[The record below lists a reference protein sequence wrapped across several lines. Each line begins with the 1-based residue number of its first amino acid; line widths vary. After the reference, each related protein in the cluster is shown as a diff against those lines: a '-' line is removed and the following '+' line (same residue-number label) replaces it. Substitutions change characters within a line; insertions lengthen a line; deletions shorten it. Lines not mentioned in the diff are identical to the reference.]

1 MKRTLLHNVEQ
12 LRYFAML
19 LIVAWCGSGIAS
31 ALESDD
37 INTAI
42 LVEGSTV
49 IPKWTDDATNPWV
62 INDNGT
68 EINPPTFVETVI
80 PSTMTMT
87 FSSQYS
93 VYFNIDKWIDLYSN
107 STFIMIID
115 GEESSLT
122 DTSWSTF
129 ERTLPA
135 GDHKIEFLANFTN
148 SRSGAG
154 LKNVYIKE
162 YRPLET
168 ACLKEG
174 SMPITFENDPDYPWL
189 TEDGYIQSMNYGIEN
204 SSSTVSTTFKI
215 DKPSLFS
222 FEYQSGYDYYDNN
235 VAFVNVDGVSHVS
248 KTETSWS
255 SESLVLYPGEHTIV
269 FGNTHTWA
277 SSNKWTRVRNVRLD
291 QNWLNVTL
299 SQPGELSVRILQALG
314 DKNLQDAELVKI
326 SGSLNDND
334 WATIDQLTG
343 IVAVD
348 FTDTDI
354 TSIPS
359 GAFSSKSR
367 LSTVVLPN
375 TVKEIGDNAF
385 AKTDF
390 YEITIPSSVET
401 IGNEAWKDSNLR
413 YINFPKDSKLTTI
426 GYSAFYNTRIM
437 KFIMP
442 NSVTTLLV
450 NTSYGYNYSNLFTE
464 CSSLRTLHLSD
475 GLTTVPRCLAY
486 DAGINEVHLPIN
498 ATSIRP
504 SAFYNNNLTD
514 IDIPESVTS
523 IGDQAFY
530 NNNFETLTIPKNV
543 TSLGSYAFN
552 KCTKLKELYLNSHC
566 WNMDYTFDNCTALQK
581 VVLPC
586 ATPPS
591 ISHEPFYYVTKSN
604 IQLIVPDFAL
614 QSYRTDTYWY
624 NFTNC
629 VASDEASL
637 NDYWAIRGNL
647 SLDSSRSMQ
656 GTPSAE
662 IMTGGTMTLDTDMA
676 QAFDEF
682 TFNTSE
688 SAPGAFLS
696 KSNNI
701 TANSLTSNFYVSTAN
716 KWFFFSPVTDVN
728 MADVTYPSTDSWV
741 IRYYDGER
749 RGVQNDNS
757 GNWVNM
763 PADGVLKRGQGY
775 IIQAASTGWLNMP
788 AAADKHEQFFGCNEV
803 DFELADN
810 ASENEANAGWNFVS
824 NPYPCYYDIYYID
837 MQAPITVWN
846 GSTYRAYSLN
856 DGDRGDDTFVLRP
869 MQPFFVQK
877 ASADLTTGMP
887 LTGRR
892 TSTVIDRTSAPKRE
906 APANNELRD
915 KLNLELF
922 AANNEEADDYTRIV
936 LNEEASMDYEIVRDA
951 SKFMSMDSKVAQLF
965 SLGNDNTPMAINERP
980 YDNGIVALGIYLPVN
995 GETYTISATRAD
1007 RQAWIYDAETGI
1019 EHDLTTGDYVFTANK
1034 EGFDYKR
1041 FSIRFSPKSTTA
1053 VETVEGSQVKVTA
1066 ANGAIIVTAA
1076 EDADVAVYATDGTT
1090 VANVTGSAEINV
1102 PAGVYLVKVNDRT
1115 FKTIVK

>member
-62 INDNGT
+62 ISEDGAKVTTPAFESSYSTTLSMTYSSPNSTDLNFKMNFYRYGGSSF
-68 EINPPTFVETVI
+68 IVVIDGVEN
-80 PSTMTMT
+80 
-87 FSSQYS
+87 
-93 VYFNIDKWIDLYSN
+93 NIDNLGS
-107 STFIMIID
+107 STY
-115 GEESSLT
+115 
-122 DTSWSTF
+122 TF
-129 ERTLPA
+129 RQAIPA
-135 GDHKIEFLANFTN
+135 GDHKIDFIANIN
-148 SRSGAG
+148 NVSSYVHISS
-154 LKNVYIKE
+154 LKIFE
-162 YRPLET
+162 YKDLET
-168 ACLKEG
+168 SCLIEG
-174 SMPITFENDPDYPWL
+174 SLPLTFENDSEHPWL
-189 TEDGYIQSMNYGIEN
+189 TKDGYIQSMTGEIKDI
-204 SSSTVSTTFKI
+204 SSKISTTFTI
-215 DKPSLFS
+215 DKASLFS
-222 FEYQSGYDYYDNN
+222 YECANN
-235 VAFVNVDGVSHVS
+235 SSNCTTSVIINGVTHNSYSDTDWQTITV
-248 KTETSWS
+248 
-255 SESLVLYPGEHTIV
+255 VLYPGTYTID
-269 FGNTHTWA
+269 FENYH
-277 SSNKWTRVRNVRLD
+277 SSYYSNGYGYSSYYSMIRNVRLD

-334 WATIDQLTG
+334 WATIKQLTG

-359 GAFSSKSR
+359 EAFRSKSR
-367 LSTVVLPN
+367 LSTVMLPN
-375 TVKEIGDNAF
+375 TVKEIGDYAF
-385 AKTDF
+385 ASTDF

-401 IGNEAWKDSNLR
+401 IGNNAWGGSNLR
-413 YINFPKDSKLTTI
+413 YIHFPEDSKLTTI
-426 GYSAFYNTRIM
+426 EYEAFYNTDIM
-437 KFIMP
+437 EFIMP
-442 NSVTTLLV
+442 NSVTTLTYNNNNYINGNKV
-450 NTSYGYNYSNLFTE
+450 SYLFYG
-464 CSSLRTLHLSD
+464 CSSLREVHLSD
-475 GLTTVPRCLAY
+475 GLSSVPNCLAY
-486 DAGINEVHLPIN
+486 RCAALNKVHLPIN
-498 ATSIRP
+498 ARSIGAY
-504 SAFYNNNLTD
+504 AFYDCGLSSL
-514 IDIPESVTS
+514 DIPESVTS
-523 IGDQAFY
+523 IGDDAFY

-543 TSLGSYAFN
+543 SSLGENAFY
-552 KCTKLKELYLNSHC
+552 KCTSLKELYLNSHC
-566 WNMDYTFDNCTALQK
+566 WNMDYTFRGCTALEK

-591 ISHEPFYYVTKSN
+591 ISYDPFYGVTRSN

-629 VASDEASL
+629 VAGDEASL

-647 SLDSSRSMQ
+647 SLDSSLSMQ

-682 TFNTSE
+682 TFNTGE

-701 TANSLTSNFYVSTAN
+701 TANSLTSKFYVGTAN

-837 MQAPITVWN
+837 MQAPITVW
-846 GSTYRAYSLN
+846 
-856 DGDRGDDTFVLRP
+856 
-869 MQPFFVQK
+869 Q
-877 ASADLTTGMP
+877 
-887 LTGRR
+887 
-892 TSTVIDRTSAPKRE
+892 
-906 APANNELRD
+906 
-915 KLNLELF
+915 
-922 AANNEEADDYTRIV
+922 
-936 LNEEASMDYEIVRDA
+936 
-951 SKFMSMDSKVAQLF
+951 
-965 SLGNDNTPMAINERP
+965 
-980 YDNGIVALGIYLPVN
+980 
-995 GETYTISATRAD
+995 
-1007 RQAWIYDAETGI
+1007 
-1019 EHDLTTGDYVFTANK
+1019 
-1034 EGFDYKR
+1034 
-1041 FSIRFSPKSTTA
+1041 
-1053 VETVEGSQVKVTA
+1053 
-1066 ANGAIIVTAA
+1066 
-1076 EDADVAVYATDGTT
+1076 
-1090 VANVTGSAEINV
+1090 
-1102 PAGVYLVKVNDRT
+1102 
-1115 FKTIVK
+1115 